1 MNNDNDETH
10 VYASECGACTN
21 TRQRPRHI
29 RRHIIMRQVRIHPKN
44 LNKCVSHMCMLDIQ
58 AKYLDESMCIE
69 RKRITQLQQPELFFL
84 EAASNPEAIV
94 CPLMTRK
101 QMP

>member
-1 MNNDNDETH
+1 
-10 VYASECGACTN
+10 
-21 TRQRPRHI
+21 
-29 RRHIIMRQVRIHPKN
+29 
-44 LNKCVSHMCMLDIQ
+44 MLDIQ

-69 RKRITQLQQPELFFL
+69 RKRLTQLQQPELFFL